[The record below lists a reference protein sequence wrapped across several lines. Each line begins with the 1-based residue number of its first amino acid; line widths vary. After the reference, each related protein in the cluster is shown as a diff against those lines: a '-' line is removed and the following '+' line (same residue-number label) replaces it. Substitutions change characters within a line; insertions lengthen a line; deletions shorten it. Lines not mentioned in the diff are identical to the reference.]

1 MHQVIFFEIL
11 PVSCHRLPFQ
21 LIDHQIK
28 NLTRQNQYQIKAIP
42 RQANDNNFSILAA
55 TIYPQ
60 VFLPFS
66 KTIVD

>member
-1 MHQVIFFEIL
+1 M
-11 PVSCHRLPFQ
+11 PFQ
-21 LIDHQIK
+21 LIDYQIK
-28 NLTRQNQYQIKAIP
+28 KLTRQNQYQIKAIP
-42 RQANDNNFSILAA
+42 RQANDNNFSILAS